1 VALWDKIRGEFID
14 IIEWTAPSES
24 EHMAYRFP
32 RYNNEIKMGAQLTV
46 REGQA
51 AVFVNEGRIADLFT
65 PGMYTLSTQ
74 NLPILSTMRGWKYGF
89 ESPFKAEVY
98 FVQTKQFTDLKWGT
112 SNPIMMRDAEFGPVR
127 IRAYGT
133 YVIKVVDPKTF
144 LQQLVS
150 TDPEFE
156 LYEIDKQL
164 RNVIVSRFAD
174 VIAEAK
180 IPVLELAGNY
190 DKLGKFI
197 CDRIND
203 EFTAFGIDLL
213 NFYIENISLP
223 TNVEEALDRRTAMGV
238 VGNLDQY
245 IKYQTAEAIRDAAQ
259 NTGGGAAGV
268 GAGLGAGLGI
278 AQRMMESMGAHPSAP
293 AASTPPPLPQSP
305 AYYLGIGGQQ
315 QGPFDR
321 AAMQAQIATGQL
333 TSETLVW
340 SQGMASWT
348 PAGQVADL
356 AQLFAAVPPP
366 LPSQK

>member
-1 VALWDKIRGEFID
+1 MALWDKIRGEFID

-24 EHMAYRFP
+24 EHMAFRFP
-32 RYNNEIKMGAQLTV
+32 RYNHEIKMGAKLTV

-51 AVFVNEGRIADLFT
+51 AVFVNEGQIADVFP
-65 PGMYTLSTQ
+65 PGLYTLSTQ
-74 NLPILSTMRGWKYGF
+74 NMPIMTTLRGWKYGF

-112 SNPIMMRDAEFGPVR
+112 SNPIMMRDPEFGPVR
-127 IRAYGT
+127 IRAFGT

-144 LQQLVS
+144 IQQLVS

-174 VIAEAK
+174 VLAEAK
-180 IPVLELAGNY
+180 IPVLDLAGNY

-213 NFYIENISLP
+213 NFYVENISLP

-259 NTGGGAAGV
+259 NPGGAAGI
-268 GAGLGAGLGI
+268 GAGIGAGMGM
-278 AQRMMESMGAHPSAP
+278 AQRMLESLGAHGAP
-293 AASTPPPLPQSP
+293 AASMPPPLPG
-305 AYYLGIGGQQ
+305 AYHVAIGGQQ

-321 AAMQAQIATGQL
+321 ATLQAQIASGQV
-333 TSETLVW
+333 TRETLVW
-340 SQGMASWT
+340 SQGMAAWT
-348 PAGQVADL
+348 AAGQVAEL
-356 AQLFAAVPPP
+356 GQLFAAVPPP
-366 LPSQK
+366 LPQ